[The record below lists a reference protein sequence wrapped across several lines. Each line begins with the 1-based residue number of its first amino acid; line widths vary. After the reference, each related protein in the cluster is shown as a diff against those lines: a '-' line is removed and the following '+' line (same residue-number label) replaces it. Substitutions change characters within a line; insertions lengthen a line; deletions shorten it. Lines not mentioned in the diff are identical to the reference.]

1 MAKKVLCDIE
11 RSMVI
16 QHLENELNSRM
27 DDELYDLYKFLAK
40 KPMKFDLVQI
50 HYNRK
55 EIILECENEL
65 SKLTNEQVYNMYTF
79 LDEQGLIEAL
89 F

>member
-1 MAKKVLCDIE
+1 MAKKVLCSIE

-27 DDELYDLYKFLAK
+27 DDEMYDLYKFLVK
-40 KPMKFDLVQI
+40 TPMKFDLVQI

-55 EIILECENEL
+55 QMILECENEL
-65 SKLTNEQVYNMYTF
+65 SKLTNEEVYNMYSF
-79 LDEQGLIEAL
+79 LDEQVLIEAL

>member
-1 MAKKVLCDIE
+1 MEKKVLNMLE

-16 QHLENELNSRM
+16 QHLENILNSRM
-27 DDELYDLYKFLAK
+27 DDDLYDLYKFLVK
-40 KPMKFDLVQI
+40 KPVTFDLVQI

-55 EIILECENEL
+55 KMILECENEL
-65 SKLTNEQVYNMYTF
+65 SKMTNEQVYNMYTF